1 MTHAFRFAGWLTA
14 TATVLWLIVPASW
27 AALEGNL
34 GPSAASKLPVISGK
48 IASIDPRQR
57 TLMVQSELLPAKE
70 FVVDAQTK
78 ITDGQRSLQLDQL
91 QPNAEVTIQ
100 YAEENGRRKAHSITV
115 NSRDQFPQSP
125 SGSVQP
131 AQPAPPQ
138 RR

>member
-1 MTHAFRFAGWLTA
+1 MTRAVRLSGWLTTVA
-14 TATVLWLIVPASW
+14 TIVWLIAPVSW
-27 AALEGNL
+27 AALEGNV

-78 ITDGQRSLQLDQL
+78 ITDGQRPLQLEQL
-91 QPNAEVTIQ
+91 RPDAEVTIR
-100 YAEENGRRKAHSITV
+100 YVEEEGRRKARSITV

-125 SGSVQP
+125 SGS
-131 AQPAPPQ
+131 APPQ